1 MNDNVV
7 NKKSFLSQVTEIVKT
22 NIRNIII
29 LLSLCF
35 VLFLS
40 FQIYSFYISNKIQKN
55 SISFFA
61 AQNID
66 DTNVITDTIT
76 KLSNDNTFYGVL
88 AKLELIDLT
97 LKQNNIEDSISM
109 YLEVINQNNLET
121 VYKSAIAS
129 KASYQLIDINFENLS
144 LNYLNIINDFISYI
158 DDETD
163 SYKGIKLELR
173 YLIKILEAEK
183 NSIDYSSFNKINDIY
198 ENMKLFSKNYDFT
211 FPYLFDES
219 QEVAKQY
226 GAVCTPDI
234 FGFNYKNLLCYRGR
248 IDSGVMNSDHK
259 KIDRELYNAMVKI
272 KNDGIGPDKQ
282 LNSFGC
288 SIKWK

>member
-7 NKKSFLSQVTEIVKT
+7 NKKSFLFQVTEIVKT

-61 AQNID
+61 AQNTD
-66 DTNVITDTIT
+66 DTNVIIDTIT
-76 KLSNDNTFYGVL
+76 KLSNDNTFYSVL
-88 AKLELIDLT
+88 AKLELIDIT

-109 YLEVINQNNLET
+109 YLEVINQNKLES

-163 SYKGIKLELR
+163 SYKGIKLELK

-183 NSIDYSSFNKINDIY
+183 NSIDYSSFNEVNDIY
-198 ENMKLFSKNYDFT
+198 ENIMSSDVVSSAIKERVNKIHEFFSNNK
-211 FPYLFDES
+211 
-219 QEVAKQY
+219 
-226 GAVCTPDI
+226 
-234 FGFNYKNLLCYRGR
+234 
-248 IDSGVMNSDHK
+248 
-259 KIDRELYNAMVKI
+259 
-272 KNDGIGPDKQ
+272 
-282 LNSFGC
+282 
-288 SIKWK
+288 